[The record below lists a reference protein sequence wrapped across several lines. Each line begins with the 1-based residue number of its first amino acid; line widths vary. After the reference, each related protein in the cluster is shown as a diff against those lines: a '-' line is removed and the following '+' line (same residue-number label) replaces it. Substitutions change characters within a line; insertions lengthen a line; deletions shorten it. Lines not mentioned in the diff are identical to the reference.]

1 MLSLSGR
8 DEGGNDLPA
17 ELWNRMMLKMERDQS
32 ENLQAKRVEG
42 GSFLRT
48 KPLSGLVSR
57 WAHFGPLKTGR
68 AVTAS
73 MLSLAMALGV
83 TACSNDYTVSY
94 LYMTTAQAL
103 PHGLINA
110 YQIDYQSGS
119 LLPLADSPI
128 DTGGRNTVG
137 LVVAPNSLFL
147 YTVNNFDSDVVEFAI
162 GTDGKL
168 YPQNTYNI
176 SGSLPTAAAIDAA
189 GKFLYVTFT
198 YQNTA
203 SGAELY
209 TPANPGPGGISIFP
223 INSDNTLGNPTTVNV
238 GRNPVGI
245 TTSAVGNFVYVI
257 EQDSASTN
265 NLLGFSENATTG
277 ALTPLAG
284 VTINPGN
291 VPSNGFA
298 TGASPSGILEDKTAS
313 HLYVT
318 DQALNQV
325 ASYSMGANGIPTP
338 IAGGVALTDARPMS
352 MAFDLS
358 GKYLYVVAYTANA
371 IDGYTLGAS
380 GQPVRSSVAASVQ
393 SGTGPT
399 CVTISGAP
407 SNANPSHAVYLYTS
421 NALSNNVT
429 AEQLNPQDGSLDQV
443 LGGPFSGSALPT
455 CAVTVPAFPIRNY

>member
-1 MLSLSGR
+1 MK
-8 DEGGNDLPA
+8 
-17 ELWNRMMLKMERDQS
+17 LKPIS
-32 ENLQAKRVEG
+32 
-42 GSFLRT
+42 
-48 KPLSGLVSR
+48 
-57 WAHFGPLKTGR
+57 R

-73 MLSLAMALGV
+73 MLAMALGA

-94 LYMTTAQAL
+94 LYMTTAKTL
-103 PHGLINA
+103 PHGLING

-128 DTGGRNTVG
+128 DAGGRDTVG
-137 LVVAPNSLFL
+137 LVVAPNNLFL
-147 YTVNNFDSDVVEFAI
+147 YTVNNFDSDVVELAI

-168 YPQNTYNI
+168 YPQHTYNI

-189 GKFLYVTFT
+189 GKFLYVVFT

-209 TPANPGPGGISIFP
+209 TPANPGPGGVSIFP
-223 INSDNTLGNPTTVNV
+223 INSDNTLGTPTTVNV
-238 GRNPVGI
+238 GRNPMGI

-257 EQDSASTN
+257 EQDSATTA
-265 NLLGFSENATTG
+265 NLLGFSENAATG

-291 VPSNGFA
+291 VPSIGFA
-298 TGASPSGILEDKTAS
+298 SGAAPSGILEDRTAS
-313 HLYVT
+313 HLYIT
-318 DQALNQV
+318 DQTLNQV
-325 ASYSMGANGIPTP
+325 ASYSVGTNGIPTP
-338 IAGGVALTDARPMS
+338 IAGGTAQTEAAPMG

-358 GKYLYVVAYTANA
+358 GKYLYVVAYTANT
-371 IDGYTLGAS
+371 IDGFTLGAS

-393 SGTGPT
+393 AGTGPT

-421 NALSNNVT
+421 NALSSNVT
-429 AEQLNPQDGSLDQV
+429 AELLNPQDGSLDQV
-443 LGGPFSGSALPT
+443 QGTPFGGSALPT
-455 CAVTVPAFPIRNY
+455 CAVTVPAFPLR

>member
-1 MLSLSGR
+1 M
-8 DEGGNDLPA
+8 
-17 ELWNRMMLKMERDQS
+17 
-32 ENLQAKRVEG
+32 
-42 GSFLRT
+42 
-48 KPLSGLVSR
+48 
-57 WAHFGPLKTGR
+57 GR
-68 AVTAS
+68 AGTAS
-73 MLSLAMALGV
+73 MLSLAMALCV

-94 LYMTTAQAL
+94 LYMTTSKTL

-128 DTGGRNTVG
+128 DTGGRDTVG
-137 LVVAPNSLFL
+137 LVVAPNNLFL
-147 YTVNNFDSDVVEFAI
+147 YTVNNFDSDVTEFAI

-168 YPQNTYNI
+168 YPENTYNI

-203 SGAELY
+203 SGQELY

-223 INSDNTLGNPTTVNV
+223 INADNTLGTPATVNV

-245 TTSAVGNFVYVI
+245 ATSAAGNFVYVI
-257 EQDSASTN
+257 EQDAASTN
-265 NLLGFSENATTG
+265 NLLGFAENATTG

-284 VTINPGN
+284 VTINSGN
-291 VPSNGFA
+291 VPSTGFA
-298 TGASPSGILEDKTAS
+298 SGPNPAGLIEDATAS

-318 DQALNQV
+318 DQTLNQI

-338 IAGGVALTDARPMS
+338 ISGGIAQTEAGPMGMS
-352 MAFDLS
+352 FDLS
-358 GKYLYVVAYTANA
+358 GKFLYVAAYSANT
-371 IDGYTLGAS
+371 IDGYTLGTS

-393 SGTGPT
+393 AGTGPT
-399 CVTISGAP
+399 CVSVSGSP
-407 SNANPSHAVYLYTS
+407 SNAEPSHAIYLYTS

-429 AEQLNPQDGSLDQV
+429 GEQLNPQDGSLDQIQ
-443 LGGPFSGSALPT
+443 GMPFGGSALPT
-455 CAVTVPAFPIRNY
+455 CVVTVPAFPLYLY